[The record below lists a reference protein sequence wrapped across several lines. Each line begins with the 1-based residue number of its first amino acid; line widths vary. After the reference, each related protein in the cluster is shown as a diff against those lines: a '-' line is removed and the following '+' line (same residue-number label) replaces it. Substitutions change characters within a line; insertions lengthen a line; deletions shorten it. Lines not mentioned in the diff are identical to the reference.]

1 MEIAS
6 LKLIN
11 FRNFSNLELN
21 FSENKN
27 IIIGDNGEGKTNIVE
42 AIFVL
47 ALTKSFRTND
57 DDNLIKENNSLFKV
71 EGSIKSSFVNNYKII
86 YQDGVKVVKI
96 NNNIIN
102 KYSDYISNINVILFS
117 INDLKLIKDT
127 PSTRRKLINL
137 EISQL
142 DNNYV
147 KYLNYY
153 NKILKQRNSYLKTLY
168 NSSVNYDYLNII
180 DNQLVDYGFKIY
192 EIRKKFI
199 EDINNLITDIYIN
212 LGGTKKLE
220 IIYKSDYLEFNNI
233 DDIVSN
239 YKSYVSKDINLGST
253 QFGIHR
259 DDFVFSLDGQDAKVF
274 ASEGQ
279 QKNSVISFKLA
290 ELEIFNLKNNEYP
303 ILILDD
309 LFSELDLKKI
319 GKILNYISKDIQTF
333 ITTTDLKKI
342 KKSYLKNSKI
352 FRLNNGVIE
361 EDLYE

>member
-1 MEIAS
+1 M
-6 LKLIN
+6 LI
-11 FRNFSNLELN
+11 L
-21 FSENKN
+21 
-27 IIIGDNGEGKTNIVE
+27 
-42 AIFVL
+42 
-47 ALTKSFRTND
+47 
-57 DDNLIKENNSLFKV
+57 
-71 EGSIKSSFVNNYKII
+71 
-86 YQDGVKVVKI
+86 
-96 NNNIIN
+96 
-102 KYSDYISNINVILFS
+102 
-117 INDLKLIKDT
+117 
-127 PSTRRKLINL
+127 
-137 EISQL
+137 
-142 DNNYV
+142 
-147 KYLNYY
+147 
-153 NKILKQRNSYLKTLY
+153 KILKL
-168 NSSVNYDYLNII
+168 
-180 DNQLVDYGFKIY
+180 F
-192 EIRKKFI
+192 
-199 EDINNLITDIYIN
+199 
-212 LGGTKKLE
+212 
-220 IIYKSDYLEFNNI
+220 